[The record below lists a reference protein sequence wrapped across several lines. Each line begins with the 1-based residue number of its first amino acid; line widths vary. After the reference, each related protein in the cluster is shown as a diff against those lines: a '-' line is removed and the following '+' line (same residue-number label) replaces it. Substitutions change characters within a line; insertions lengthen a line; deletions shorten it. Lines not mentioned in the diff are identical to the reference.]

1 MAISGF
7 SRAPLGITLPH
18 TAPSGALHK
27 LAFHTI
33 RSCFVNNQVVQN
45 NVKVKV
51 EVYNTAQDYA
61 AGNPIVDSFT
71 FTFTLLK
78 NAVDPLNGKLTKRD
92 DILTQAYNFLM
103 TQNAPGHTA
112 TNYSAVDDKT
122 LSADADVGSR
132 PETDKK
138 S

>member
-7 SRAPLGITLPH
+7 SRAPLGVTLRH
-18 TAPSGALHK
+18 VAPSGATHK

-61 AGNPIVDSFT
+61 AGNPQIDSFT
-71 FTFTLLK
+71 FTFTLLR
-78 NAVDPLNGKLTKRD
+78 NAVIGGKLTKSD

-112 TNYSAVDDKT
+112 TDYSSVDDKT
-122 LSADADVGSR
+122 LNKTDDLESR
-132 PETDKK
+132 PDTDKK

>member
-7 SRAPLGITLPH
+7 PRAPLGITLPH

-33 RSCFVNNQVVQN
+33 RSCFVNNQVVRN
-45 NVKVKV
+45 NVRVKV

-61 AGNPIVDSFT
+61 AGNPQIDSFT
-71 FTFTLLK
+71 FSFTLLK
-78 NAVDPLNGKLTKRD
+78 NIVKNGAVTRRD

-112 TNYSAVDDKT
+112 TNYSGVDDKT
-122 LSADADVGSR
+122 LNKTDDVESR
-132 PETDKK
+132 QETDRK